1 MTPSIFYE
9 SGRFV
14 ELRTELIARY
24 NEPQRH
30 YHNIFHINDML
41 NISMGCTQNNPGIVK
56 LIIWYHDAIYDP
68 ARKDNE
74 EKSAELAIEQLKDHL
89 GVEDIDYIASG
100 ILLTKHQFS
109 STLLTPDMSLVIDAD
124 LYILSHDWC
133 YTAYARAI
141 RKEYSHCSDAEYIAG
156 RKQFLENMLNKKSY
170 YGLFTKRNE
179 KARINMQ
186 MELDYLKKDILL

>member
-1 MTPSIFYE
+1 MSPAYFYE
-9 SGRFV
+9 SDEFV
-14 ELRTELIARY
+14 QLRTELIARY
-24 NEPQRH
+24 NEPHRH

-56 LIIWYHDAIYDP
+56 FIIWYHDAIYDP
-68 ARKDNE
+68 TRKDNE

-89 GVEDIDYIASG
+89 SSDDVDYIASG
-100 ILLTKHQFS
+100 VLLTKHQFS
-109 STLLTPDMSLVIDAD
+109 SSLLTNDMSLVIDAD

-141 RKEYSHCSDAEYIAG
+141 RKEYSHLNDVEYIAG
-156 RKQFLENMLNKKSY
+156 RKQFLQKMLCKNSY
-170 YGLFTKRNE
+170 YGIFIKRNE

-186 MELDYLKKDILL
+186 MELDYLNKNILL

>member
-1 MTPSIFYE
+1 MSPFAFYE
-9 SGRFV
+9 SEHFV
-14 ELRTELIARY
+14 SLRNELISRY
-24 NEPQRH
+24 NEPHRF

-41 NISMGCTQNNPGIVK
+41 NIAMGCRPSNTGIVN

-68 ARKDNE
+68 TRKDNE

-89 GVEDIDYIASG
+89 SSDDVDYISSG

-109 STLLTPDMSLVIDAD
+109 SNLLTTDMSIVVDSD

-141 RKEYSHCSDAEYIAG
+141 RKEYGHLNNNEYIAG
-156 RKQFLENMLNKKSY
+156 RKQFLEKMMQKTYY
-170 YGLFTKRNE
+170 YGVLHSRNTKAKKN
-179 KARINMQ
+179 IQ
-186 MELDYLKKDILL
+186 MELDFLNKNILL